1 MVLNMLRKKLGDT
14 DFFQGMRNYLDAP
27 NLAYNYAKTED
38 FKAIM
43 ESTSAL
49 DLTEFFNDWVY
60 NQGYPTYNITWNQP
74 NSNQISIKIE
84 QTQSDASVSYFEAPV
99 PLRLV
104 GTMGETLDIV
114 LDNTTNMQQ
123 FLNSVNFTVANVL
136 FDPEADLISKNNSVT
151 LGIDHVQ
158 LEASLFLYPN
168 PVSQTLNIQKPESLD
183 ISKISIYNT
192 LGQLVLQQSNISNTI
207 NVSTLV
213 SGLFFVQLQTNKGQ
227 INKSLL
233 KN

>member
-1 MVLNMLRKKLGDT
+1 
-14 DFFQGMRNYLDAP
+14 
-27 NLAYNYAKTED
+27 
-38 FKAIM
+38 
-43 ESTSAL
+43 
-49 DLTEFFNDWVY
+49 
-60 NQGYPTYNITWNQP
+60 
-74 NSNQISIKIE
+74 
-84 QTQSDASVSYFEAPV
+84 
-99 PLRLV
+99 
-104 GTMGETLDIV
+104 MGETLDIV

-123 FLNSVNFTVANVL
+123 FLNSVNFTVDNVL

-158 LEASLFLYPN
+158 LEASLLLYPN

-207 NVSTLV
+207 NVSTVV

-227 INKSLL
+227 INK
-233 KN
+233 